1 GAVHLPQP
9 GGGARRAHLGGEPA
23 GSGQHLLVYAA
34 GAGRCH
40 GFRAWRGMA
49 GSDHARS
56 FQGESLTMSNER
68 ILVVDDDPLILRLV
82 RMNLDKAGYKTVTA
96 VNGEEA
102 IDVVSSEL
110 PDLVILDLMLPKV
123 DGYEVCRRIREFSLV
138 PVVMLTAKGEQV
150 DKLRGFEM
158 GADDYLTKPFAPQEL
173 LARVQAVLR
182 RSQQGAP
189 PASPSVVTCGDISVD
204 LLRRRVTA
212 RDEAVKLTPTEFHLL
227 QHLAVHAG
235 KVLSHAEL
243 LTTVWGPEYR
253 DDR

>member
-1 GAVHLPQP
+1 
-9 GGGARRAHLGGEPA
+9 
-23 GSGQHLLVYAA
+23 
-34 GAGRCH
+34 
-40 GFRAWRGMA
+40 
-49 GSDHARS
+49 
-56 FQGESLTMSNER
+56 MSNER

-158 GADDYLTKPFAPQEL
+158 GADDYLTKPFAPPEL

-182 RSQQGAP
+182 RSQHGVT
-189 PASPSVVTCGDISVD
+189 SNTPSVARCGDIALD
-204 LLRRRVTA
+204 FLRRRVTVK
-212 RDEAVKLTPTEFHLL
+212 DEQVKLTPTEFKLL
-227 QHLAVHAG
+227 TQLALNMG
-235 KVLSHAEL
+235 KVMSHTEL
-243 LTTVWGPEYR
+243 LTKVWGPEYR
-253 DDR
+253 DDRDYLWAYVRHLRRKLEPDPENPVHILSEPGIGYVMECPAGEG